1 MRLERPILCLVT
13 DRRRLAGGDATF
25 ETARLRLAQ
34 LARDAVDAGIDL
46 IQVRER
52 DLETARLA
60 DLVSELVD
68 IAGGSTT
75 RIIVNDRV
83 DVALACRAGGVHLR
97 SDSIAPAA
105 ARSMAS
111 YVASVDGRTAADPSS
126 VASAFSRTTPDF
138 LVGRSVHQLAEAVEH
153 APAVDYLIA
162 GTVFP
167 TVSKPTVDRLLG
179 ESGLSQMTA
188 AVDVPVLAIGGVT
201 VERLPAIATS
211 GASGVAGIGLF
222 LPSAISMRKVAA
234 AVRAQFDRVETA
246 S

>member
-13 DRRRLAGGDATF
+13 DRRRLAGADEAF
-25 ETARLRLAQ
+25 ETARVRLGH
-34 LARDAVDAGIDL
+34 LARAAVDAAIDF

-52 DLETARLA
+52 DLETARLV
-60 DLVSELVD
+60 DLVSDLVD
-68 IAGGSTT
+68 IARGSTT

-83 DVALACRAGGVHLR
+83 DVALACGAGGVHLR

-111 YVASVDGRTAADPSS
+111 VAGSN
-126 VASAFSRTTPDF
+126 VADF
-138 LVGRSVHQLAEAVEH
+138 LVGRSVHGLAEAVEH

-162 GTVFP
+162 GTMFP
-167 TVSKPTVDRLLG
+167 TISKPTADRLLG
-179 ESGLSQMTA
+179 ESGLRQIAA
-188 AVDVPVLAIGGVT
+188 AVRVPILAIGGVT
-201 VERLPAIATS
+201 IERVPAIAAT

-222 LPSAISMRKVAA
+222 LPSAVSMQQVVA
-234 AVRAQFDRVETA
+234 AVRAQFDRVGTA

>member
-13 DRRRLAGGDATF
+13 DRRRLAGGDEGF
-25 ETARLRLAQ
+25 ETARVRLAE
-34 LARDAVDAGIDL
+34 LARDAVDAAIDL

-52 DLETARLA
+52 DLETARLV
-60 DLVSELVD
+60 DLVSDLVD
-68 IAGGSTT
+68 IARGSTT

-83 DVALACRAGGVHLR
+83 DVALACGAGGVHLR
-97 SDSIAPAA
+97 SDSIAPA
-105 ARSMAS
+105 S
-111 YVASVDGRTAADPSS
+111 YVASDFGRTTDLR
-126 VASAFSRTTPDF
+126 RTPADF
-138 LVGRSVHQLAEAVEH
+138 LVGRSVHQLAEALEH

-167 TVSKPTVDRLLG
+167 TVSKPTADRLLG
-179 ESGLSQMTA
+179 ESGLSQMAA
-188 AVDVPVLAIGGVT
+188 AVRVPIVAIGGVT
-201 VERLPAIATS
+201 VERVPAIAAS

-234 AVRAQFDRVETA
+234 AVRAQFDRVGTA

>member
-13 DRRRLAGGDATF
+13 DRRRLTGGDETF
-25 ETARLRLAQ
+25 ETARVRLAQ
-34 LARDAVDAGIDL
+34 MARDAVEAGIDL

-52 DLETARLA
+52 DIETAGLVA
-60 DLVSELVD
+60 LVSELVA
-68 IAGGSTT
+68 IARGSTT

-83 DVALACRAGGVHLR
+83 DVALACGANGVHLG

-105 ARSMAS
+105 ARSIAPP
-111 YVASVDGRTAADPSS
+111 G
-126 VASAFSRTTPDF
+126 F
-138 LVGRSVHQLAEAVEH
+138 LVGRSVHELAEAVEH

-167 TVSKPTVDRLLG
+167 TLSKPAADRLLG
-179 ESGLSQMTA
+179 ESGLRRIAA
-188 AVDVPVLAIGGVT
+188 AVRVPVLAIGGVT
-201 VERLPAIATS
+201 VELVPAIAAS

-222 LPSAISMRKVAA
+222 LPSAMSMRTAA
-234 AVRAQFDRVETA
+234 VAVRAQFDRVGTA